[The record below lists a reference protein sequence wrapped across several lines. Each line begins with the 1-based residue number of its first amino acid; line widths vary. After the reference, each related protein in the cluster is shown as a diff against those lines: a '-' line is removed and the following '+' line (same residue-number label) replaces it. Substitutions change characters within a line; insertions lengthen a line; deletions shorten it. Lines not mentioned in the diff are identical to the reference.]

1 MISIIIPAYK
11 SVKFIDECVKSINI
25 PGVEILIGVDCCI
38 ETYNHIKH
46 LDGVFYFAKN
56 VGPYVIK
63 NTLIDI
69 ASNED
74 IIFFDADDIM
84 VTERILDI
92 KEALQK
98 SDYVR
103 LNYLNFRE
111 ISGEDDW
118 QTDVIMDNNAVIA
131 IKKNLFNSLNG
142 FYPWKCGA
150 DSEFAYRLEY
160 NKIKQGP
167 IHDLCY
173 YRRIHGE
180 NLTLREETCYGS
192 ALRNE
197 YIKIIDMNTKADNW
211 PNPQIKTK
219 EEYYA
224 KNRNAKK

>member
-1 MISIIIPAYK
+1 MISIIIPAFK
-11 SVKFIDECVKSINI
+11 SVKFIDECIKSVNI

-46 LDGVFYFAKN
+46 LDGVFYFPKN

-63 NTLIDI
+63 NTLVDI
-69 ASNED
+69 ASNQD

-84 VTERILDI
+84 VTESIIDI
-92 KEALQK
+92 KDALQN

-111 ISGEDDW
+111 TSEKDDW
-118 QTDVIMDNNAVIA
+118 HTDVKVNNDAVIA
-131 IKKNLFNSLNG
+131 IKKDLFNSLNG
-142 FYPWKCGA
+142 FYPWRCGA
-150 DSEFAYRLEY
+150 DSEFKYRLEH
-160 NKIKQGP
+160 NNFKEGK

-180 NLTLREETCYGS
+180 NLTMKEETCHGS
-192 ALRNE
+192 AIRNE
-197 YIKIIDMNTKADNW
+197 YLKIINTNRRAENW
-211 PNPQIKTK
+211 PNPEIKTK

-224 KNRNAKK
+224 KN

>member
-1 MISIIIPAYK
+1 MISIIIPAFK
-11 SVKFIDECVKSINI
+11 SVKFIDECIKSVNI

-46 LDGVFYFAKN
+46 LDGVFYFPKN

-63 NTLIDI
+63 NTLVDI
-69 ASNED
+69 ASNQD

-84 VTERILDI
+84 VTESIIDI
-92 KEALQK
+92 KDALQN

-111 ISGEDDW
+111 TSEKDDW
-118 QTDVIMDNNAVIA
+118 HTDVKVNNDAVIA
-131 IKKNLFNSLNG
+131 IKKDLFNSLNG
-142 FYPWKCGA
+142 FYPWRCGA
-150 DSEFAYRLEY
+150 DSEFKYRLEH
-160 NKIKQGP
+160 NNLKEGK

-180 NLTLREETCYGS
+180 NLTMKEETCHGS
-192 ALRNE
+192 AIRNE
-197 YIKIIDMNTKADNW
+197 YLKIINTNRRAENW
-211 PNPQIKTK
+211 PNPEIKTK

-224 KNRNAKK
+224 KN

>member
-1 MISIIIPAYK
+1 MISIIIPAFK
-11 SVKFIDECVKSINI
+11 SVKFIDECIKSINI

-46 LDGVFYFAKN
+46 LNGVFYFPKN

-63 NTLIDI
+63 NTLVDI
-69 ASNED
+69 ASNQD

-84 VTERILDI
+84 VTESIIDI
-92 KEALQK
+92 KNALQN

-111 ISGEDDW
+111 TSEKDDW
-118 QTDVIMDNNAVIA
+118 HTDVKVNNDAVIA
-131 IKKNLFNSLNG
+131 IKKDLFNSLNG
-142 FYPWKCGA
+142 FYPWRCGA
-150 DSEFAYRLEY
+150 DSEFKYRLEH
-160 NKIKQGP
+160 NNLKEGK

-180 NLTLREETCYGS
+180 NLTMKEETCYGS
-192 ALRNE
+192 AIRNE
-197 YIKIIDMNTKADNW
+197 YLKIINTNRRAENW
-211 PNPQIKTK
+211 PNPEIKTK

-224 KNRNAKK
+224 KN